1 MLNVIQYTGEFVSL
15 EMSSRPLDDLT
26 DIWLRKNPRTSQ
38 DDEGNTIHL
47 ADEAY
52 MQIDIADA
60 PDRATVE
67 ANFDLWY
74 DTAAAWTDSGDDSE
88 IIKRLS
94 AAEAKNAELTSI
106 IYTLMGV
113 NIDG

>member
-1 MLNVIQYTGEFVSL
+1 MVNVIQYTGEFVSL
-15 EMSSRPLDDLT
+15 EMSSRPLDGVVDL
-26 DIWLRKNPRTSQ
+26 WLRKNSSHSY
-38 DDEGNTIHL
+38 DDEGNDIYI

-60 PDRATVE
+60 PDKTTVE
-67 ANFDLWY
+67 ENFDLWY
-74 DTAAAWTDSGDDSE
+74 DTAAAWDDSSDDSD
-88 IIKRLS
+88 ILKRLS

-113 NIDG
+113 RIDD